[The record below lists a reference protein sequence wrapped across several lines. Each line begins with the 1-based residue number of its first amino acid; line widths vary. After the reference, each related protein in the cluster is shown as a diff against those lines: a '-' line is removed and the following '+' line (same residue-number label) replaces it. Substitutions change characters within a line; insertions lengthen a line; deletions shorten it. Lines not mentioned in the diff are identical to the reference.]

1 MFLLTADKQIHVFPL
16 WDMIEY
22 FKTYKSIWLWN
33 KEKTNEKKGELMED
47 QDNQGDQRFND
58 IYKYKPSSKFESPCV
73 AQKLT
78 S

>member
-1 MFLLTADKQIHVFPL
+1 
-16 WDMIEY
+16 MIEY

-33 KEKTNEKKGELMED
+33 KEKNNKKKGELMED
-47 QDNQGDQRFND
+47 QDNQRDQRFND

>member
-1 MFLLTADKQIHVFPL
+1 MYFHCEK
-16 WDMIEY
+16 IEY
-22 FKTYKSIWLWN
+22 FETYKSIWLWN
-33 KEKTNEKKGELMED
+33 KEKNNKKKGELMED
-47 QDNQGDQRFND
+47 QDNQGDQWFND

>member
-1 MFLLTADKQIHVFPL
+1 MYFHCE
-16 WDMIEY
+16 MIEY
-22 FKTYKSIWLWN
+22 GTLKHIKVFDYEIRKKLTK
-33 KEKTNEKKGELMED
+33 KKGELMED

>member
-1 MFLLTADKQIHVFPL
+1 MK
-16 WDMIEY
+16 
-22 FKTYKSIWLWN
+22 
-33 KEKTNEKKGELMED
+33 KKGELMED
-47 QDNQGDQRFND
+47 QDNQRDQRFND

>member
-1 MFLLTADKQIHVFPL
+1 
-16 WDMIEY
+16 
-22 FKTYKSIWLWN
+22 
-33 KEKTNEKKGELMED
+33 MED

-58 IYKYKPSSKFESPCV
+58 IPVYKYKPSSKFESPCV